1 MKKID
6 DKKKLYYMLVG
17 ISVLIPLV
25 LSFSYAYFQARIIDN
40 SDNFSGGSTD
50 TYDIDLLTEN
60 DGYINSK
67 DMLLI
72 KTEDIETK
80 SQKGKFKVVSGN
92 NKNDIT
98 YSISLSNITI
108 SNNLLSEDFK
118 WTIIK
123 LPQKNTIAQGNFK
136 DVTGN
141 SMTLIKDLEINP
153 NKTDE
158 YELRI
163 WIEETEDN
171 QLNLMNKAF
180 SAKISI
186 SSEMSQ

>member
-1 MKKID
+1 
-6 DKKKLYYMLVG
+6 MLFR
-17 ISVLIPLV
+17 S
-25 LSFSYAYFQARIIDN
+25 IDN
-40 SDNFSGGSTD
+40 SDNFSRRSTD

-171 QLNLMNKAF
+171 QLNLMNKVF